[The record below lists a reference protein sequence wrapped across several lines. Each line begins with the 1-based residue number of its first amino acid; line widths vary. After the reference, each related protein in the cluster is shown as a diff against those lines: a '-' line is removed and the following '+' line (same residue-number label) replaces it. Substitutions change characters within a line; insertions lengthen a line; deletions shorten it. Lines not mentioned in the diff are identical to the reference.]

1 MASANMRSGRHRR
14 RLVNEIN
21 VVPYID
27 VMLVLLV
34 IFMVTAPMITTGVV
48 DVPRAG
54 KASAPPDTYA
64 QVTVPER
71 GQLTLRLHDPKRAT
85 ETRATSGASDPDGRS
100 IPRDDARALATAIR
114 TLREEV
120 PDLPVLIA
128 AEKGVR
134 YEAVMNVMAELQKQ
148 DVRRIALSVR
158 QP

>member
-1 MASANMRSGRHRR
+1 MASVDIRSGRRR

-54 KASAPPDTYA
+54 ASSAPPDTYA
-64 QVTVPER
+64 QVTVRER
-71 GQLTLRLHDPKRAT
+71 GPLTLRLHDPGRAA
-85 ETRATSGASDPDGRS
+85 RGGADADDQS
-100 IPRDDARALATAIR
+100 IPRDDARALAAAIR
-114 TLREEV
+114 ALRDDTPE
-120 PDLPVLIA
+120 LPVLIA

-148 DVRRIALSVR
+148 NVTRIALSVR
-158 QP
+158 AP